1 MELDWNL
8 KMLNAHVAQTSSCT
22 WYVICP
28 DKFLLLMRK
37 LHFWSSMNHFLRLTT
52 LDLPAVSLSRY
63 SWSFSHN
70 RQWAWLKSS
79 LELSTL
85 YSDFQLRYSEYRSSF
100 SSNFTGWKIQESL
113 IKQQKMWFKDIYL
126 DIARGLPCCGS
137 PSCWWRSVRGRWR
150 RSPRPRAPRAR
161 CRAAAPRTSSPWR
174 SPGTRSS
181 PEPGRTCSSSP
192 AAANTPPWGTTY
204 H

>member
-1 MELDWNL
+1 MLRYTFLLFVRSDINRSLPRRTVYEWINSDILQRTILSCSSLMHLIMLATANRLRINLTGSWSMELYWNL
-8 KMLNAHVAQTSSCT
+8 KMNAKLLHFAQTSSCT

-137 PSCWWRSVRGRWR
+137 PSC
-150 RSPRPRAPRAR
+150 
-161 CRAAAPRTSSPWR
+161 
-174 SPGTRSS
+174 
-181 PEPGRTCSSSP
+181 
-192 AAANTPPWGTTY
+192 
-204 H
+204 

>member
-1 MELDWNL
+1 MLRYTFLLFVRSDINRSLPRRTVYEWINSDILQRTILSCSSLMHLIMLATANRLRINLTGSWSMEKLYWNL
-8 KMLNAHVAQTSSCT
+8 KMNAKLLHFAQTSSCT

-100 SSNFTGWKIQESL
+100 SSNFTGWK
-113 IKQQKMWFKDIYL
+113 
-126 DIARGLPCCGS
+126 
-137 PSCWWRSVRGRWR
+137 
-150 RSPRPRAPRAR
+150 
-161 CRAAAPRTSSPWR
+161 
-174 SPGTRSS
+174 
-181 PEPGRTCSSSP
+181 
-192 AAANTPPWGTTY
+192 N
-204 H
+204 